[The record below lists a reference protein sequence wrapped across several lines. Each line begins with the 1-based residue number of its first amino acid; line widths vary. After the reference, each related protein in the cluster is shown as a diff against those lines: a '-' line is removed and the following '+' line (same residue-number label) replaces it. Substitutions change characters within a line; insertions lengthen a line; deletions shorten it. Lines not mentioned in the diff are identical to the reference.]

1 MFVTDSFLI
10 TGGCSVYFLYLARS
24 SNLTYDWLFGGL
36 FLLWSVYILLNL
48 IVLRTVARLE
58 DDGIEVIRITCR
70 VWVNWSELQWAQL
83 TPDKRTL
90 IPQP

>member
-1 MFVTDSFLI
+1 MFMAANFLI
-10 TGGCSVYFLYLARS
+10 AGGCSVYFLYLARS
-24 SNLTYDWLFGGL
+24 SNLTCDWFFGGL

-58 DDGIEVIRITCR
+58 DVGIEVIRITCR
-70 VWVNWSELQWAQL
+70 VWVNWSELQWPQL